1 MSHRDPRDNP
11 NFGFNPSKISHAYKC
26 VVFFAFTRIAS
37 SFSSHEYT
45 LPFKK
50 YEFTNNKRFSGGN
63 PHRTN
68 LNLIASHLA
77 IGPQSIHDL
86 KSFLP
91 TNAHQFRTIS
101 CLKLADNS
109 YDPNEENG
117 YDESHYSADS
127 YEGQTS
133 IRGRHGNDWVNKNTR
148 RVMDELAKKAAEENT
163 TPNVPLSDGSDPA
176 ANLEKYLNQESG
188 SKKKGNKFQQEMKL
202 FTEPNYA
209 SQNGASDLLN
219 HIKRKQSQL
228 QSTDSSSN
236 DPPSS
241 SSKLIDRLAKRNP
254 HQSNLGIQDNAD
266 KSHSQ
271 ILKDAYK
278 RRRQGQKTF
287 GSNFNKHPNFRFQDN
302 ADKSPDKILKTNY
315 GTRTDKKA
323 APAEK
328 TDRTGKATEAFLH
341 GHDLNRNI
349 RDGFNGASPAQ
360 DSPYNRQTDHAVKNN
375 NVPEGPDFRSF
386 RGDEGQLG
394 SDMIDKAHS
403 VHPNSYNSAS
413 PAQDSLYNRQT
424 DHAIR
429 NKNVPEVPD
438 FRNFRSD
445 EDQLGSDMID
455 EAHSVHPSSYD
466 SFDEGGYV
474 DRDMIRDYNL
484 GGPDFHSPQGQI
496 GQDNMDVVDREK
508 HFIEGEYIDR
518 ETISNISPEG
528 PGFRSSVGQGGQI
541 NRGMDERGN
550 SINEG
555 GYIDRDMIRDYNLG
569 GPDFHSYQGHIGQD
583 NIDAVDR
590 DNHFSEGEYIDRE
603 TISNNS
609 LEGPGYRRSVGQ
621 GGQINRGM
629 DKRGNHINEGEYIEE
644 DMVSKNIPGIQD
656 FHSYQ
661 GQIGQDNMDEVDRK
675 FYFSEG
681 EYTGKEIFS
690 NISPEGSGFHSSVG
704 QGRQINRGMDERRNS
719 INEGGYVDRDM
730 IRDYNLGGPD
740 FHSPQGQIGQDN
752 MDVVDREIHFIEGE
766 YIDRETISNISP
778 EGPGFRSS
786 VGQGGQINRGMDE
799 RGNSINEGGYIDRD
813 MIRDYNLG
821 GPDFLSS
828 QGQRDQEG
836 QNNRRIVDR
845 RNPAASGSH
854 NSFSEGVY
862 TDKNMVNNYGQFDR
876 NVHSYRDQT
885 DQYKRD
891 MIDGGHLAGSPLH
904 DPRNEMNGLEFG
916 VEDYTENNMIH
927 EDVSGVR
934 YNENYV
940 DQGGYMNQNMMN
952 KDAPV
957 GNEFQNA
964 HDRGD
969 YMGFREMNDASLND
983 GNTIGEER
991 RVGDHNL
998 YDANTSKLG
1007 NGRKYEPGAN
1017 VKGRRLDKTDP
1028 QIQKRQNLKSLNN
1041 LEQNKSSNMRTPK
1054 IDQHIHQQQK
1064 AKGRFD
1070 LRSPGLSQQQ
1080 DQINKRNAELQN
1092 QQIGNVK
1099 ETMAIDNSGTQE
1111 VTEEFPHKTEN
1122 NLFGMKA
1129 ALEFQKK
1136 LQKDEKEGKE
1146 LRKVVPK
1153 AKVNT
1158 EKLPKTNFTKKKVD
1172 EDIIKEEFDLD
1183 NLDTIQTRAKQE
1195 DDDIFAKE
1203 EIDLDSW
1210 EQKRKEKED
1219 TQTEFDLDSVIL
1231 NEQKHGNKDN
1241 LKSNPGSCMDNRLNS
1256 TIEEIPTELKNL

>member
-569 GPDFHSYQGHIGQD
+569 GPDF
-583 NIDAVDR
+583 
-590 DNHFSEGEYIDRE
+590 
-603 TISNNS
+603 
-609 LEGPGYRRSVGQ
+609 
-621 GGQINRGM
+621 
-629 DKRGNHINEGEYIEE
+629 
-644 DMVSKNIPGIQD
+644 
-656 FHSYQ
+656 
-661 GQIGQDNMDEVDRK
+661 
-675 FYFSEG
+675 
-681 EYTGKEIFS
+681 
-690 NISPEGSGFHSSVG
+690 
-704 QGRQINRGMDERRNS
+704 
-719 INEGGYVDRDM
+719 
-730 IRDYNLGGPD
+730 
-740 FHSPQGQIGQDN
+740 
-752 MDVVDREIHFIEGE
+752 
-766 YIDRETISNISP
+766 
-778 EGPGFRSS
+778 
-786 VGQGGQINRGMDE
+786 
-799 RGNSINEGGYIDRD
+799 
-813 MIRDYNLG
+813 
-821 GPDFLSS
+821 LSS